1 MNVQAIVELH
11 YLPSIP
17 YIAAWTYFDE
27 VILESKESYSKQ
39 SYRNRCR
46 INTAHKIDDLIVPI
60 QKGNSNV
67 PIQEVRIDYKQTWF
81 KNHWGA
87 IQSAYGKAPF
97 FEHYADDIQRILH
110 NNQKFLFDLNLEI
123 LEYLLTILGIQKNII
138 FTQKYEKEYPDSIA
152 DLRSVIH
159 PKQDPVRLTF
169 YDSPTYIQ
177 VFGDQFVR
185 DLSVVDLLFCEGPN
199 TLNIIKKSVGFL

>member
-1 MNVQAIVELH
+1 MKKRAVIELH

-17 YIAAWTYFDE
+17 YMATWTYFDE
-27 VILESKESYSKQ
+27 LILESKESYSKQ
-39 SYRNRCR
+39 SFRNRCR
-46 INTAHKIDDLIVPI
+46 INTAHKVDDLIVPI

-67 PIQEVRIDYKQTWF
+67 PIQEVRIDYKQAWF

-97 FEHYADDIQRILH
+97 FEHYADDIHRILY
-110 NNQKFLFDLNLEI
+110 NNHKFLFDLNLEI
-123 LEYLLTILGIQKNII
+123 LEYLLTIQGIHKKII
-138 FTQKYEKEYPDSIA
+138 FTQKYEKEYPDSVV

-159 PKQDPVRLTF
+159 PKEDPGKLSY
-169 YDSPTYIQ
+169 YDSPSYVQ

-185 DLSVVDLLFCEGPN
+185 DLSFVDLLFCEGPDA
-199 TLNIIKKSVGFL
+199 LKILKRSVGFL